1 MTRHLLHRAR
11 ARTQRGV
18 SLLESLVAFAVL
30 AASALAM
37 ADVQRHLR
45 LGGDIARER
54 SEATRLGSEDM
65 EQLRAFGAIDA
76 ASAGRSYAAIE
87 SSVATVDAAADRSG
101 HALYSI
107 IRRVDAESAAE
118 AKAVSVDVRWS
129 DRTGAPHDVVLHSF
143 IAGAAPRY
151 AGALALGAG
160 ALDAAPR
167 GVAGRAPGVPA
178 TAREFGRGRSAWK
191 PVESGTTALVFDDAS
206 GDVVGRCEGI
216 ARSIRT
222 QDLSAAALAACD
234 TGRWLLISGTVR
246 FTSATPPMSSQAN
259 EPSLAT
265 TLAIALGPGLYGA
278 PPACFSEARKTVRY
292 DIGTGLQ
299 MADVAVDATS
309 ASQGID
315 RWTDTG
321 DRFVAWHCVVAP
333 RADGRWS
340 GRATLVA
347 GGWGI
352 GTTPDAHRVCRYVG
366 GGDPNDANIAHPA
379 DYADVGRALVAQDFL
394 VVRGSDA
401 CPRDGTVQH
410 QP

>member
-1 MTRHLLHRAR
+1 MARHLRHRVLGR
-11 ARTQRGV
+11 PQRGV

-76 ASAGRSYAAIE
+76 ASAVRSYAAVE
-87 SSVATVDAAADRSG
+87 SSVSTVDATADRSG
-101 HALYSI
+101 HAVYSVV
-107 IRRVDAESAAE
+107 RRVAAASAAA
-118 AKAVSVDVRWS
+118 AKAVSVAVRWS
-129 DRTGAPHDVVLHSF
+129 DRTGTPHDVVLHSF

-151 AGALALGAG
+151 SGALALGAG
-160 ALDAAPR
+160 AIDAAPR

-178 TAREFGRGRSAWK
+178 TARALGRGRSAWK
-191 PVESGTTALVFDDAS
+191 PIESGATALVFDDAS
-206 GDVVGRCEGI
+206 GDVVGRCDGVAGWI
-216 ARSIRT
+216 HTR
-222 QDLSAAALAACD
+222 DLSAASLAACD

-246 FTSATPPMSSQAN
+246 FTSATPPMASQAN

-265 TLAIALGPGLYGA
+265 TIAIAIGPGVYGA
-278 PPACFSEARKTVRY
+278 APTCFSEARKTVRF
-292 DIGTGLQ
+292 DVGAGLQ
-299 MADVAVDATS
+299 MADVAVDAT
-309 ASQGID
+309 AALYGID

-321 DRFVAWHCVVAP
+321 ERFVAWHCVVAP

-366 GGDPNDANIAHPA
+366 GGDRNDANIAHPA
-379 DYADVGRALVAQDFL
+379 DYADVGRTLVAQDFL

>member
-1 MTRHLLHRAR
+1 MARRFLHRDMG
-11 ARTQRGV
+11 RTQRGV

-76 ASAGRSYAAIE
+76 ASAARSYAAIE
-87 SSVATVDAAADRSG
+87 SSVSSVDAAADRSG
-101 HALYSI
+101 HAVYRI
-107 IRRVDAESAAE
+107 VRRVDAASAAA
-118 AKAVSVDVRWS
+118 AKSVALTVEWS

-151 AGALALGAG
+151 AGALALGSG
-160 ALDAAPR
+160 ALDATPR

-178 TAREFGRGRSAWK
+178 TAREIGRGRSAWK
-191 PVESGTTALVFDDAS
+191 PVENGTTALVFEDIS
-206 GDVVGRCEGI
+206 GDVVGRCDGI
-216 ARSIRT
+216 ARSLRT
-222 QDLSAAALAACD
+222 KALSAAALAGCD
-234 TGRWLLISGTVR
+234 TGRWLLVSGTVR
-246 FTSATPPMSSQAN
+246 FTSATPPMASQAN

-265 TLAIALGPGLYGA
+265 MLAIALGPGVYAA
-278 PPACFSEARKTVRY
+278 PPQCFSEARKTVRY
-292 DIGTGLQ
+292 DVGAGLQ
-299 MADVAVDATS
+299 MADVAVDTTS
-309 ASQGID
+309 ASQGIE

-340 GRATLVA
+340 GRVTLVA
-347 GGWGI
+347 GGWAI

-366 GGDPNDANIAHPA
+366 GGEQNDANIAHPA

-394 VVRGSDA
+394 VVRGSEA